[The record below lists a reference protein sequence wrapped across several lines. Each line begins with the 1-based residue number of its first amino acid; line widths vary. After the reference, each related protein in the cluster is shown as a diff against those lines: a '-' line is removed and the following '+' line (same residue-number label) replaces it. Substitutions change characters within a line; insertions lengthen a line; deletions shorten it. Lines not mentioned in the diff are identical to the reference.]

1 MPPGNIST
9 RYRKY
14 AQKCWANAVTD
25 ESRQEADGRQ
35 IKSITYTGIVVNIAL
50 AVVKIAI
57 GFLAASLAL
66 VADGVHS
73 LSDVAT
79 DAVVLLGVHL
89 GAKKPDQAHPYGH
102 GRAETFSAAIIAVV
116 LIVVGSV
123 MIHYATMSIARG
135 EVTLPRIEV
144 LVAAIISIA
153 AKEWLYR
160 ATRKVAIRSQS
171 PALYANAW
179 HHRSDALSSVAV
191 VIGFVLLQF
200 GFGHGDQIAA
210 IAVGLMI
217 IWVGAKIIGDC
228 VRELAESAVDEDT
241 IEHIKQIID
250 ANPSI
255 RQWHKLRTRTVGRE
269 VFLDLHI
276 LVDPVLDVTT
286 AHEITVS
293 LENALD
299 EQIKRPTNITIHI
312 EPDTPELRK

>member
-1 MPPGNIST
+1 M
-9 RYRKY
+9 
-14 AQKCWANAVTD
+14 TD
-25 ESRQEADGRQ
+25 ENRQEADGRQ

-50 AVVKIAI
+50 AIVKIAI

-102 GRAETFSAAIIAVV
+102 GRAETFSAALIAVV

-144 LVAAIISIA
+144 LAAAIISIA

-191 VIGFVLLQF
+191 VIGFLLLQF
-200 GFGHGDQIAA
+200 SFGQGDQIAA

-228 VRELAESAVDEDT
+228 VRELAESAVDQNT

-250 ANPSI
+250 SNPSI
-255 RQWHKLRTRTVGRE
+255 HQWHKLRTRTVGRE

-276 LVDPVLDVTT
+276 LVDPALDVTT

-312 EPDTPELRK
+312 EPDAPELRE